1 MTFER
6 ASLLATVHGRVQGVF
21 FRSFVHDRA
30 QALGLTG
37 YVKNLAG
44 GRALEVC
51 AEGEKEKL
59 EDLINHLKIGPPRA
73 RVERVDIQWMEYSGR
88 FARFWVNY

>member
-30 QALGLTG
+30 KALGLTG
-37 YVKNLAG
+37 YVKNLSG

-59 EDLINHLKIGPPRA
+59 EELLNLLKSGPSRA
-73 RVERVDIQWMEYSGR
+73 KVERVDVQWIEYSGR